1 MGSHTLVVIVVAGV
15 VGVYPYIVR
24 VDSPSRSLLGEVGI
38 VVVSPSQCL
47 HSWIVV
53 GTAVVGSTTTS
64 IAIAAAIAA
73 AAAAVGRSEL
83 GPRPGSQRQN
93 RCPDL

>member
-24 VDSPSRSLLGEVGI
+24 VDSPSRSLLGKVGI
-38 VVVSPSQCL
+38 VVVPPSQCL

-73 AAAAVGRSEL
+73 AAAVGRSEL